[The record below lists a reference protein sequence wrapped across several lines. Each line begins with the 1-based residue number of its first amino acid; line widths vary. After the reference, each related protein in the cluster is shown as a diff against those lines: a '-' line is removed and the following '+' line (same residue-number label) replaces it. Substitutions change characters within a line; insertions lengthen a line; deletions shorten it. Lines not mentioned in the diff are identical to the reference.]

1 MCGTNIMKRAR
12 RFGVSFDGKLLG
24 LFDSFIKA
32 KGYKNRSE
40 ALRDL
45 ARERLH
51 SEAGIR
57 ASGIIRLLFDRR
69 EERGKLGVTSVENCH
84 NCLISLVARKY
95 LDRHLCSDVIYFSGD
110 LHRTERFYSALKA
123 CPSVKKAEIDFFESS
138 GSFRPRQGKEESKRG

>member
-1 MCGTNIMKRAR
+1 MKRIK

-32 KGYKNRSE
+32 RGYKNRSE

-45 ARERLH
+45 ARARLH
-51 SEAGIR
+51 SEAGIK
-57 ASGIIRLLFDRR
+57 ASGTIRLLFDQR
-69 EERGKLGVTSVENCH
+69 EERGKSGVTSVENGH
-84 NCLISLVARKY
+84 NCLISLVTRKY

-123 CPSVKKAEIDFFESS
+123 CPSVKTAEIDFFESS
-138 GSFRPRQGKEESKRG
+138 GSFRPKSGKEARKLGWNFI